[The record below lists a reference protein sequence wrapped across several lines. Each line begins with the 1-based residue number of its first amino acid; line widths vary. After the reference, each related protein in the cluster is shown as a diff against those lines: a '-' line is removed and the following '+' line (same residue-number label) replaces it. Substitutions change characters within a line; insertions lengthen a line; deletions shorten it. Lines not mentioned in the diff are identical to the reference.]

1 MAFKYK
7 NMQKF
12 VKQTFY
18 PYVVNLTLLIKDA
31 FKHIVAL
38 ENEIASL
45 KGPVVVDLEER
56 ISANT
61 AAIKSND
68 TDIAAL
74 QKKDTELLNLIN
86 ANTAAIQSNDA
97 DITALQTRMT
107 TAESNINTIT
117 TTTIPNVQTSINNHT
132 KLTTHNPHGTQYMQ
146 LTDWAWGTNPPASAG
161 LASNIKV
168 YDQVLT

>member
-31 FKHIVAL
+31 FKHIVDL
-38 ENEIASL
+38 ENEVASL
-45 KGPVVVDLEER
+45 KGPIVIDLEKKIAE
-56 ISANT
+56 NT
-61 AAIKSND
+61 AAIKAND
-68 TDIAAL
+68 NDIAAL
-74 QKKDTELLNLIN
+74 QQKDLELLNLIN
-86 ANTAAIQSNDA
+86 TNKAAIEANDA
-97 DITALQTRMT
+97 DISALQTRMT
-107 TAESNINTIT
+107 AAESNINTIT
-117 TTTIPNVQTSINNHT
+117 KTTIPSVQTSINNHVNN
-132 KLTTHNPHGTQYMQ
+132 KSNPHGTQYMQ